1 MIEVMSQMAFDLDR
15 QSIEEDEPTE
25 YDPEASAKKR
35 MYVVVAMFLITVV
48 VVGAFLT
55 ILASG
60 AYGGWWQRMTMS
72 HDPVTSAP
80 VGQEI
85 DVKAKITGYPENV
98 TLYYLVTPNNAT
110 VETIRQI
117 TFKSAYM
124 LLLGERAQDY
134 SYTIPAIEVTGD
146 IVYFIVA
153 TDDFG
158 NEIAEPM
165 HEIEVSDFIVRA
177 DDRTAEVYYSTP
189 SQVEITVKSLH
200 SFNSPVTL
208 RISQTYGDYI
218 PSGLTAEFNPK
229 TVTPPKNGEAKST
242 LTIRAV
248 SKDYLPGGDFKM
260 VVEGLYSSPYVSIV
274 RNSTVIDLEVP
285 SFDFTVSPTYQELP
299 RSLISSEYTTGYLG
313 RERYVTYNITL
324 DIEGRFSSDFEFRIV
339 GLPERLGYRILLPET
354 RINMSGQITYSLQIM
369 DKRYLTGEAI
379 TTTATTTQYYRS
391 GAYLLTI
398 YVIGGG
404 YERWEQVTLE
414 VTGYGYERD
423 YR

>member
-1 MIEVMSQMAFDLDR
+1 MAFDLNR

-25 YDPEASAKKR
+25 YDPEASAKRR

-85 DVKAKITGYPENV
+85 EVKAKITGYPENV

-117 TFKSAYM
+117 TFKRSYM

-189 SQVEITVKSLH
+189 SQIEITVKSLH
-200 SFNSPVTL
+200 NFNFPVTL
-208 RISQTYGDYI
+208 RISQTFGDYI

-248 SKDYLPGGDFKM
+248 SKDYLPGGDFEM

-299 RSLISSEYTTGYLG
+299 RSVISSEYTTGYLG

-324 DIEGRFSSDFEFRIV
+324 DIEGRFSSDFEFRVV
-339 GLPERLGYRILLPET
+339 GLPERLDYRIVLPEK
-354 RINMSGQITYSLQIM
+354 RINMSGQITYSLQVM
-369 DKRYLTGEAI
+369 DERYLAGGTI
-379 TTTATTTQYYRS
+379 TTTTTTSSTYYRS

-414 VTGYGYERD
+414 VTGYGYDQRD

>member
-1 MIEVMSQMAFDLDR
+1 MNQMTFDLDK
-15 QSIEEDEPTE
+15 QSNEEEDESPE

-35 MYVVVAMFLITVV
+35 MYVVVAMFLVTVV

-72 HDPVTSAP
+72 HDPITSAP

-85 DVKAKITGYPENV
+85 EIKEKITGYPENS

-110 VETIRQI
+110 VDTLRQI
-117 TFKSAYM
+117 TFKRAFM
-124 LLLGERAQDY
+124 LLLGERAQEY

-146 IVYFIVA
+146 LIYFIVA
-153 TDDFG
+153 IDDFG

-177 DDRTAEVYYSTP
+177 GDRRAEVYYVTP
-189 SQVEITVKSLH
+189 SQIEITIESLH
-200 SFNSPVTL
+200 NFNSPVTL

-218 PSGLTAEFNPK
+218 PSGLAAEFNPK
-229 TVTPPKNGEAKST
+229 TVTPAKNGVAKST
-242 LTIRAV
+242 LTIRAL
-248 SKDYLPGGDFKM
+248 SKDYLPGGDFEIT
-260 VVEGLYSSPYVSIV
+260 VEGIYSSPYVSIV

-285 SFDFTVSPTYQELP
+285 SFDFTVSPTWQELP
-299 RSLISSEYTTGYLG
+299 RSLLSREYTAGYLG

-324 DIEGRFSSDFEFRIV
+324 DIEGRFSSDFEFRVV
-339 GLPERLGYRILLPET
+339 GLPERLDYRLVLPEK

-369 DKRYLTGEAI
+369 DKRYLTGETII
-379 TTTATTTQYYRS
+379 TTTTEMSSTYYRS
-391 GAYLLTI
+391 GTYLLTI
-398 YVIGGG
+398 YVVGGG
-404 YERWEQVTLE
+404 FERWEQATLE
-414 VTGYGYERD
+414 VTGYQYEYER
-423 YR
+423 R